1 MSIVCPNPNHPD
13 FVKLVEQLGEKEA
26 YRQYMLNANEIPN
39 PDLYENIREEYGKDE
54 VALSDDK
61 LYELA
66 NTFLKKLKVPF
77 TILTEEQVKLH
88 NEKNP
93 GKKIGNTTKGF
104 YDSDSN
110 KIYLIKSRANF
121 YTTLHEYTH
130 PLVEWLYKNNNTL
143 FKTMVNRLKTETL
156 NQPGYWIDQLRA
168 LGYTDYIVNGEITT
182 DGWKELLTLEVEKAS
197 RTILND
203 AGIKPGSF
211 LESVKLFWKK
221 IKEAI
226 SNLVG
231 KNIGKL
237 NEKQLMNLTI
247 NDLAIFMLD
256 GNVELD
262 LYSPFVSSLKEVP
275 NESFGKLYFSKG
287 SPKFQSAVSAQVAD
301 YKKRTGKDVSEN
313 QLRVIN
319 TLVGMQTLTKNKD
332 GYFDSVTAEN
342 FQRATQ
348 FIKTLKGPNGEEG
361 FYEYKGNEE
370 DEVGLK
376 AAERG
381 NQIDDL
387 VQFIIE
393 GLDVDSAIN
402 QVIDNRNTRTKDD
415 PEINKVV
422 VDEEVLRELYTSI
435 KNVLGNKFKD
445 YIILPQVVLAD
456 TEKGVAG
463 TADIFLIS
471 PEGKVR
477 ILDVKTSKYSTDGI
491 TFTKNYGD
499 SASVKQKY
507 TAQLSVYKAL
517 AKSMGLMFEEDDLS
531 IIPIYFPGKETDE
544 IDEARL
550 EPEVKISALK
560 YILDMFNVGETLA
573 PEETVTDDPE
583 VNLIKKVKLILTKRL
598 SDINKMPAG
607 YKKESAKSETE
618 SILNTLNQAESIK
631 KLTEFVTSLH
641 KQFTNQ
647 VKESKS
653 GKKYTMFGL
662 PSQIKYITLQ
672 LASGEITRDEALS
685 KFLYIKNINDLY
697 SPLLDDIRNIINS
710 KDDDTLKSN
719 MLDKLNEIQN
729 GISFIKKTYENET
742 VEIMADIL
750 SENVSQEANKKA
762 KDYLKHLKDKA
773 ANETDPKKKERYTKE
788 FEKAVFKLKSEEGIT
803 REVILKS
810 LKEGSSEDINW
821 LDLWFTPAVTSSS
834 ELVSPFMKLLKD
846 RLEDARQELIQFER
860 QAGEAFEKYGN
871 FGNKDNPAEFNKGLY
886 QEVEVFDKLD
896 DDGKPVFKK
905 RMMFVSPIDLNKF
918 YKEKAI
924 YEQMLNK
931 AEPKYR
937 GAITGRFYQDNF
949 VRKPQKDITVLN
961 PVTGE
966 RVVIEEGI
974 DTLIEKQREL
984 LERNVITEIDFNEFV
999 RASKGY
1005 IKDGVTYY
1013 NEKFLMINPVKY
1025 KNNAYE
1031 QLQSSPKKKYYDF
1044 LISSYFKSQSRL
1056 PRKMGYVLP
1065 SIHKSGFD
1073 SVREGGLINY
1083 IKYEGSQ
1090 LLNIKPEEVNLYGE
1104 EGKSIPLVYNFEM
1117 ESSDVSLD
1125 LIQSIVMYEAESLEY
1140 DAKSKVA
1147 DTGEV
1152 LLSLASS
1159 KSPVETDEAGNRY
1172 FDKFAEQAGI
1182 KDEFLKYK
1190 RKLNGNNIA
1199 AMLAMTIDAQIYGKL
1214 NIPTKTKILGIN
1226 ADKLVN
1232 GVMKF
1237 ASVTQVGGNPIGS
1250 VANWLQAAL
1259 QTNIEAAAKDS
1270 VSDMSWQKARVEYDK
1285 HVLDYIKDLNSPYS
1299 KSLIGQLID
1308 LYDPMQGEFKDSAGR
1323 NISKSMFK
1331 KMWSSNTWFAMQHM
1345 GEHAVQVRTMI
1356 AMMLDAKAI
1365 DKTGKYINLYDA
1377 YTLDEKTG
1385 KIKLKEGVRLQGKL
1399 SSNGLI
1405 SRDFQSALHGL
1416 NKKLQGV
1423 YNKEDKINVERHW
1436 YGRLATMYKKFLA
1449 PGLKRRF
1456 KGLGYDQE
1464 LGTVT
1469 EGYMSFFYKNLF
1481 KEAKQLG
1488 RFLIGSDNGFY
1499 HEHEKQN
1506 LRRARREIL
1515 IVAATG
1521 ALVILLNSLI
1531 EGSDDEDE
1539 KRNIRYFLYLTM
1551 RINNELGIY
1560 GTIGDPQNILGLPSP
1575 GEMYKTIKNP
1585 IPAFGVTDKLI
1596 KVLQQMTDPT
1606 AVYERDSGVWEKGDS
1621 KLWAKFLKFWGYNGV
1636 NFDPENSIKFMQMS
1650 TK

>member
-1 MSIVCPNPNHPD
+1 MSIVCPNPNYPD
-13 FVKLVEQLGEKEA
+13 FVKLTEQLGEKEA

-39 PDLYENIREEYGKDE
+39 PDLYENIIKDYTDDDIP
-54 VALSDDK
+54 LSDDK

-66 NTFLKKLKVPF
+66 NGFLKKLKVQF
-77 TILTEEQVKLH
+77 DLISEEDVKLY
-88 NEKNP
+88 NERNP
-93 GKKIGNTTKGF
+93 GRRIGNTTKGF

-110 KIYLIKSRANF
+110 KIYLIKGRAGF
-121 YTTLHEYTH
+121 YTTLHEFTH
-130 PLVEWLYKNNNTL
+130 PLVEWLYRNNNTL
-143 FKTMVNRLKTETL
+143 FKTMINKLKVEAL
-156 NQPGYWIDQLRA
+156 NQPGYWIDRLRA
-168 LGYTDYIVNGEITT
+168 LGYNDYIVNGEITT
-182 DGWKELLTLEVEKAS
+182 DGWKELLTLEIEKAS
-197 RTILND
+197 RTILNNS
-203 AGIKPGSF
+203 GVKPGSF
-211 LESVKLFWKK
+211 IDSVKLFWKK

-226 SNLVG
+226 GNLVG

-247 NDLAIFMLD
+247 NDLATFMLD
-256 GNVELD
+256 GDVKLD
-262 LYSPFVSSLKEVP
+262 LYSPFISNLKQVP

-301 YKKRTGKDVSEN
+301 YKKRTGKDITSN

-319 TLVGMQTLTKNKD
+319 TLVAMQSLTKNKD
-332 GYFDSVTAEN
+332 VYFDSVTGVE

-361 FYEYKGNEE
+361 FYEYKGNED

-402 QVIDNRNTRTKDD
+402 QVIDNRNTRTKDN
-415 PEINKVV
+415 PEINKVA
-422 VDEEVLRELYTSI
+422 VDEEVLKELYNSI
-435 KNVLGNKFKD
+435 KNVIGNKFKD
-445 YIILPQVVLAD
+445 YIVLPQVVLAD
-456 TEKGVAG
+456 PEKGIAG

-477 ILDVKTSKYSTDGI
+477 ILDVKTSKYSTDGV

-517 AKSMGLMFEEDDLS
+517 AKSMGLMFEESDDLS
-531 IIPIYFPGKETDE
+531 IIPVYFPGKSIEE

-550 EPEVKISALK
+550 EPEVKISALN
-560 YILDMFNVGETLA
+560 YILEMFNIGETTA
-573 PEETVTDDPE
+573 PEETLSDDPE
-583 VNLIKKVKLILTKRL
+583 VNLIKKVKVILTKRL
-598 SDINKMPAG
+598 SEINKMPAG

-631 KLTEFVTSLH
+631 KLTEFVTGLH

-647 VKESKS
+647 IKESKS
-653 GKKYTMFGL
+653 GKKYTIFGL

-672 LASGEITRDEALS
+672 LASGEINREEALS

-697 SPLLDDIRNIINS
+697 SPILEDIRNIINS
-710 KDDDTLKSN
+710 KDDETVRSG
-719 MLDKLNEIQN
+719 MLDKLNEIQD
-729 GISFIKKTYENET
+729 GIAFINKTYNNET

-750 SENVSQEANKKA
+750 SENVSQKANEKA

-773 ANETDPKKKERYTKE
+773 ANESDPKKKEQYTKE
-788 FEKAVFKLKSEEGIT
+788 FEKAVTKLKSEEGIT
-803 REVILKS
+803 RQVILKS

-834 ELVSPFMKLLKD
+834 ELISPFMKLLKD
-846 RLEDARQELIQFER
+846 KLEDARQELIQFER
-860 QAGEAFEKYGN
+860 QAGEAFEKFGN

-886 QEVEVFDKLD
+886 EEVEVFDKLD
-896 DDGKPVFKK
+896 ETGKPIFKK

-924 YEQMLNK
+924 VEQMLNK

-937 GAITGRFYQDNF
+937 SAIIGRYYQDNF
-949 VRKPQKDITVLN
+949 VRKPQKDITVRN
-961 PVTGE
+961 PVTNE
-966 RVVIEEGI
+966 EIVIEEGI

-999 RASKGY
+999 RSSKGY
-1005 IKDGVTYY
+1005 IKDGLTYY
-1013 NEKFLMINPVKY
+1013 NEQFLMINPVKF
-1025 KNNAYE
+1025 KNKAYDE
-1031 QLQSSPKKKYYDF
+1031 LQSSPKKKYYDF
-1044 LISSYFKSQSRL
+1044 LISSYFKSQARL
-1056 PRKMGYVLP
+1056 PRKMGYTLP
-1065 SIHKSGFD
+1065 SIHKSGYD
-1073 SVREGGLINY
+1073 SIREGGLINY

-1090 LLNIKPEEVNLYGE
+1090 LLNVKPEEVNLYGE

-1140 DAKSKVA
+1140 DAKFKLA

-1152 LLSLASS
+1152 LLSLAS
-1159 KSPVETDEAGNRY
+1159 KSPIETDEAGNKY

-1190 RKLNGNNIA
+1190 RKLGGNNIA

-1214 NIPTKTKILGIN
+1214 NIPTKTKILGMN

-1232 GVMKF
+1232 GVMRF

-1259 QTNIEAAAKDS
+1259 QANIEAAAKDS
-1270 VSDMSWQKARVEYDK
+1270 ISDMSWQKSRLIYDK
-1285 HVLDYIKDLNSPYS
+1285 HILDYIKDLNSPYS

-1308 LYDPMQGEFKDSAGR
+1308 LYDPMQGEYKDSAGR
-1323 NISKSMFK
+1323 NISKSIFK
-1331 KMWSSNTWFAMQHM
+1331 KMWSSNSWFAMQHM

-1356 AMMLDAKAI
+1356 AMMLDTKAI

-1377 YTLDEKTG
+1377 YILDEKTG
-1385 KIKLKEGVRLQGKL
+1385 KIKLKEGVRLQGKS

-1405 SRDFQSALHGL
+1405 SRDFQSSLHGL
-1416 NKKLQGV
+1416 NKKLHGV
-1423 YNKEDKINVERHW
+1423 YNKQDKINIERHW
-1436 YGRLATMYKKFLA
+1436 YGRLITMYKKFLA

-1456 KGLGYDQE
+1456 KALGYDQE

-1521 ALVILLNSLI
+1521 ALVMLLNSLI
-1531 EGSDDEDE
+1531 EGSDDDDE
-1539 KRNIRYFLYLTM
+1539 KKNLRYFLYLTM

-1575 GEMYKTIKNP
+1575 AEMYKTVKNP
-1585 IPAFGVTDKLI
+1585 IPAFSVTDKLI
-1596 KVLQQMTDPT
+1596 KVLQQATDPT

>member
-13 FVKLVEQLGEKEA
+13 FIKLVEQVGEKEA
-26 YRQYMLNANEIPN
+26 YKQYMLNANEIPN
-39 PDLYENIREEYGKDE
+39 PDLYENIREEYGKNE
-54 VALSDDK
+54 VILSDEK
-61 LYELA
+61 LYDLA
-66 NTFLKKLKVPF
+66 NSFFKKLKVPF
-77 TILTEEQVKLH
+77 TILTEEQLKIY
-88 NEKNP
+88 NDKNP

-110 KIYLIKSRANF
+110 RIYLIKGRASF
-121 YTTLHEYTH
+121 YTALHEYTH

-143 FKTMVNRLKTETL
+143 FKTMVNRLKIEQL
-156 NQPGYWIDQLRA
+156 NNPGYWVDKLRA
-168 LGYTDYIVNGEITT
+168 LGYDDYIVNGEITT

-197 RTILND
+197 KTILND
-203 AGIKPGSF
+203 VGIKPGSF
-211 LESVKLFWKK
+211 LESVKIFWKK

-226 SNLVG
+226 GNLVG
-231 KNIGKL
+231 KNIGNL

-247 NDLAIFMLD
+247 NDLAVFMLD

-262 LYSPFVSSLKEVP
+262 LHAAFKSTLKEVP
-275 NESFGKLYFSKG
+275 NESFGKLFFSKG
-287 SPKFQSAVSAQVAD
+287 NTKFQSAISAQVAD

-319 TLVGMQTLTKNKD
+319 TLVGMQSLNKNKD
-332 GYFDSVTAEN
+332 GYSDSVTSEN
-342 FQRATQ
+342 YQRATQ

-361 FYEYKGNEE
+361 FYEYKGNED
-370 DEVGLK
+370 DELGLK

-402 QVIDNRNTRTKDD
+402 QVIDNRNTRTKDN
-415 PEINKVV
+415 PEINKVIV
-422 VDEEVLRELYTSI
+422 SEEVLKELYTSI
-435 KNVLGNKFKD
+435 KNVIGNKFKD

-456 TEKGVAG
+456 PEKGIAG

-471 PEGKVR
+471 PQGKVR
-477 ILDVKTSKYSTDGI
+477 ILDIKTSKYSTDGVG
-491 TFTKNYGD
+491 FTKNYGE

-531 IIPIYFPGKETDE
+531 IIPIYFPGKDVDE
-544 IDEARL
+544 ITEARL
-550 EPEVKISALK
+550 EPEVKISALS
-560 YILDMFNVGETLA
+560 YILEMFNVGQTTA
-573 PEETVTDDPE
+573 PEETTSDDPE
-583 VNLIKKVKLILTKRL
+583 VNLIKRVKLILTKRL

-607 YKKESAKSETE
+607 YKKEAAKAETE

-647 VKESKS
+647 IKENKS
-653 GKKYTMFGL
+653 GKTYTIFGL
-662 PSQIKYITLQ
+662 PSQVKYITLQ
-672 LASGEITRDEALS
+672 LASGEINREEALS
-685 KFLYIKNINDLY
+685 KFLHIKNINDLY

-710 KDDDTLKSN
+710 KDDDTLKSG

-729 GISFIKKTYENET
+729 GIAFIKKTYENET
-742 VEIMADIL
+742 AEIMADIL

-762 KDYLKHLKDKA
+762 KEYLKHLKDKA

-803 REVILKS
+803 KQVILKS

-846 RLEDARQELIQFER
+846 KLEDARQELIQFER
-860 QAGEAFEKYGN
+860 DAGEAFEKYGN

-896 DDGKPVFKK
+896 DEGKPIFKK

-937 GAITGRFYQDNF
+937 GAITSRFYQDNF
-949 VRKPQKDITVLN
+949 VRKPQKDIVIKN
-961 PVTGE
+961 PVTNE
-966 RVVIEEGI
+966 VVVIEEGI

-984 LERNVITEIDFNEFV
+984 LKRNVITEIDFNEFV
-999 RASKGY
+999 RSSKGY
-1005 IKDGVTYY
+1005 IKDGITYY
-1013 NEKFLMINPVKY
+1013 NEKFLMINPTKY
-1025 KNNAYE
+1025 KNKAYDE
-1031 QLQSSPKKKYYDF
+1031 LQSLPKKKYYDF

-1090 LLNIKPEEVNLYGE
+1090 LLNVKPEEINLYGE

-1125 LIQSIVMYEAESLEY
+1125 LMQSIVMYEAESLEY
-1140 DAKSKVA
+1140 EAKSKVA

-1152 LLSLASS
+1152 LLSLSS
-1159 KSPVETDEAGNRY
+1159 KAPIETDEAGNKY
-1172 FDKFAEQAGI
+1172 FDRFAEQAGI

-1190 RKLNGNNIA
+1190 RKLGGNNIA

-1214 NIPTKTKILGIN
+1214 NIPTKAKILGIN

-1270 VSDMSWQKARVEYDK
+1270 ISDMSWQKARIEYDK
-1285 HVLDYIKDLNSPYS
+1285 HILDYIKDLNSPYS

-1356 AMMLDAKAI
+1356 AMMLDTKAI
-1365 DKTGKYINLYDA
+1365 DKTGKYINLYNA
-1377 YTLDEKTG
+1377 YTLDEKTN

-1423 YNKEDKINVERHW
+1423 YNKQDKINIERHW

-1464 LGTVT
+1464 LGTIT

-1481 KEAKQLG
+1481 KEANQLG
-1488 RFLIGSDNGFY
+1488 RFLVGSDNGFY
-1499 HEHEKQN
+1499 NEHEKQN

-1531 EGSDDEDE
+1531 EGSDDEEE

-1560 GTIGDPQNILGLPSP
+1560 GTIGDPQNLLLPSP

-1585 IPAFGVTDKLI
+1585 FPAFSVTDKLI
-1596 KVLQQMTDPT
+1596 KVLQQITDPF

>member
-1 MSIVCPNPNHPD
+1 MSIVCPNPNYPD
-13 FVKLVEQLGEKEA
+13 FVKLTEQLGEKEA

-39 PDLYENIREEYGKDE
+39 PDLYENIIKDYTDDDIP
-54 VALSDDK
+54 LSDDK

-66 NTFLKKLKVPF
+66 NGFLKKLKVQF
-77 TILTEEQVKLH
+77 DLISEEDVKLY
-88 NEKNP
+88 NERNP
-93 GKKIGNTTKGF
+93 GRRIGNTTKGF

-110 KIYLIKSRANF
+110 KIYLIKGRAGF
-121 YTTLHEYTH
+121 YTTLHEFTH
-130 PLVEWLYKNNNTL
+130 PLVEWLYRNNNTL
-143 FKTMVNRLKTETL
+143 FKTMINKLKVEAL
-156 NQPGYWIDQLRA
+156 NQPGYWIDRLRA
-168 LGYTDYIVNGEITT
+168 LGYNDYIVNGEITT
-182 DGWKELLTLEVEKAS
+182 DGWKELLTLEIEKAS
-197 RTILND
+197 RTILNNS
-203 AGIKPGSF
+203 GVKPGSF
-211 LESVKLFWKK
+211 IDSVKLFWKK

-226 SNLVG
+226 GNLVG

-247 NDLAIFMLD
+247 NDLATFMLD
-256 GNVELD
+256 GDVKLD
-262 LYSPFVSSLKEVP
+262 LYSPFISNLKQVP

-301 YKKRTGKDVSEN
+301 YKKRTGKDITSN

-319 TLVGMQTLTKNKD
+319 TLVAMQSLTKNKD
-332 GYFDSVTAEN
+332 VYFDSVTGVD

-361 FYEYKGNEE
+361 FYEYKGSED

-402 QVIDNRNTRTKDD
+402 QVIDNRNTRTKDN
-415 PEINKVV
+415 PEINKVA
-422 VDEEVLRELYTSI
+422 VDEEVLKELYNSI
-435 KNVLGNKFKD
+435 KNVIGNKFKD
-445 YIILPQVVLAD
+445 YIVLPQVVLAD
-456 TEKGVAG
+456 PEKGIAG

-477 ILDVKTSKYSTDGI
+477 ILDVKTSKYSTDGV

-517 AKSMGLMFEEDDLS
+517 AKSMGLMFEESDDLS
-531 IIPIYFPGKETDE
+531 IIPVYFPGKSIEE

-550 EPEVKISALK
+550 EPEVKISALN
-560 YILDMFNVGETLA
+560 YILEMFNIGETTA
-573 PEETVTDDPE
+573 PEETLSDDPE
-583 VNLIKKVKLILTKRL
+583 VNLIKKVKVILTKRL
-598 SDINKMPAG
+598 SEINKMPAG
-607 YKKESAKSETE
+607 YRKESAKSETE

-631 KLTEFVTSLH
+631 KLTEFVTGLH

-647 VKESKS
+647 IKESKS
-653 GKKYTMFGL
+653 GKKYTIFGL

-672 LASGEITRDEALS
+672 LASGEINREEALS

-697 SPLLDDIRNIINS
+697 SPILEDIRNIINS
-710 KDDDTLKSN
+710 KDDETVKSG
-719 MLDKLNEIQN
+719 MLDKLNEIQD
-729 GISFIKKTYENET
+729 GIAFINKTYNNET

-750 SENVSQEANKKA
+750 SENVSQKANEKA

-773 ANETDPKKKERYTKE
+773 ANESNPKKKEQYTKE
-788 FEKAVFKLKSEEGIT
+788 FEKAVTKLKSEEGIT
-803 REVILKS
+803 RQVILKS

-834 ELVSPFMKLLKD
+834 ELISPFMKLLKD
-846 RLEDARQELIQFER
+846 KLEDARQELIQFER
-860 QAGEAFEKYGN
+860 QAGEAFEKFGN

-886 QEVEVFDKLD
+886 EEVEVFDKLD
-896 DDGKPVFKK
+896 EAGKPIFKK

-924 YEQMLNK
+924 VEQMLNK

-937 GAITGRFYQDNF
+937 SAIIGRYYQDNF
-949 VRKPQKDITVLN
+949 VRKPQKDITVRN
-961 PVTGE
+961 PVTNE
-966 RVVIEEGI
+966 EIVIEEGI

-999 RASKGY
+999 RSSKGY
-1005 IKDGVTYY
+1005 VKDGLTYY
-1013 NEKFLMINPVKY
+1013 NEQFLMINPVKF
-1025 KNNAYE
+1025 KNKAYDE
-1031 QLQSSPKKKYYDF
+1031 LQSSPKKKYYDF
-1044 LISSYFKSQSRL
+1044 LIGSYFKSQARL
-1056 PRKMGYVLP
+1056 PRKMGYTLP
-1065 SIHKSGFD
+1065 SIHKSGYD
-1073 SVREGGLINY
+1073 SIREGGLINY

-1090 LLNIKPEEVNLYGE
+1090 LLNVKPEEVNLYGE

-1140 DAKSKVA
+1140 DAKFKLA

-1152 LLSLASS
+1152 LLSLAS
-1159 KSPVETDEAGNRY
+1159 KSPIETDEAGNKY

-1190 RKLNGNNIA
+1190 RKLGGNNIA

-1214 NIPTKTKILGIN
+1214 NIPTKTKILGMN

-1232 GVMKF
+1232 GVMRF

-1259 QTNIEAAAKDS
+1259 QANIEAAAKDS
-1270 VSDMSWQKARVEYDK
+1270 ISDMSWQKSRLIYDK
-1285 HVLDYIKDLNSPYS
+1285 HILDYIKDLNSPYS

-1308 LYDPMQGEFKDSAGR
+1308 LYDPMQGEYKDSAGR

-1331 KMWSSNTWFAMQHM
+1331 KMWSSNSWFAMQHM

-1356 AMMLDAKAI
+1356 AMMLDTKAI

-1377 YTLDEKTG
+1377 YILDEKTG
-1385 KIKLKEGVRLQGKL
+1385 KIKLKEGVRLQGKS

-1405 SRDFQSALHGL
+1405 SRDFQSSLHGL
-1416 NKKLQGV
+1416 NKKLHGV
-1423 YNKEDKINVERHW
+1423 YNKQDKINIERHW
-1436 YGRLATMYKKFLA
+1436 YGRLITMYKKFLA

-1456 KGLGYDQE
+1456 KALGYDQE

-1521 ALVILLNSLI
+1521 ALVMLLTSLI
-1531 EGSDDEDE
+1531 EGSDDDDE
-1539 KRNIRYFLYLTM
+1539 KKNLRYFLYLTM

-1575 GEMYKTIKNP
+1575 AEMYKTVKNP
-1585 IPAFGVTDKLI
+1585 IPAFSVTDKLI
-1596 KVLQQMTDPT
+1596 KVLQQATDPT